1 LTPEFTDPYSA
12 VWPQAQEARIVRPA
26 SARPPLITAA
36 GIVLI
41 VAGALSVV
49 SALILLSLA
58 GGLGILYVLIGL
70 AVGAA
75 SIWAGWMVLQLRE
88 QGRNL
93 GLILAIVGAVFALIA
108 LIQGSTISII
118 NLALDAFL
126 IYALST
132 TRQYFTV

>member
-1 LTPEFTDPYSA
+1 M
-12 VWPQAQEARIVRPA
+12 QPA

-41 VAGALSVV
+41 IAGALSVV

-88 QGRNL
+88 QGRSL

-108 LIQGSTISII
+108 VIQGSTVSII

-132 TRQYFTV
+132 TRQSFTV

>member
-1 LTPEFTDPYSA
+1 MQPT
-12 VWPQAQEARIVRPA
+12 
-26 SARPPLITAA
+26 SARPPLITAG

-41 VAGALSVV
+41 IAGALSVV

-88 QGRNL
+88 QGRSL

-108 LIQGSTISII
+108 LIQGSTVSII

>member
-1 LTPEFTDPYSA
+1 M
-12 VWPQAQEARIVRPA
+12 QPA

-41 VAGALSVV
+41 IAGALSVV
-49 SALILLSLA
+49 SALILLSLT

-88 QGRNL
+88 QGRSL

-108 LIQGSTISII
+108 LIQGSTVSII

>member
-1 LTPEFTDPYSA
+1 
-12 VWPQAQEARIVRPA
+12 VQPA

-41 VAGALSVV
+41 IAGALGVV
-49 SALILLSLA
+49 STLILLGLA
-58 GGLGILYVLIGL
+58 NGLGIVEILYVLIGL

-88 QGRNL
+88 QGRSL
-93 GLILAIVGAVFALIA
+93 GLVLAIVGAVFALIA
-108 LIQGSTISII
+108 VIQGSTISII

>member
-1 LTPEFTDPYSA
+1 M
-12 VWPQAQEARIVRPA
+12 QPA

-41 VAGALSVV
+41 IAGALSVV

-88 QGRNL
+88 QGRSL

-108 LIQGSTISII
+108 VIQGSTVSII

>member
-1 LTPEFTDPYSA
+1 MQPPS
-12 VWPQAQEARIVRPA
+12 V
-26 SARPPLITAA
+26 RPPLITAA

-41 VAGALSVV
+41 IAGALGVI

-88 QGRNL
+88 QGRSL

-108 LIQGSTISII
+108 VIQGTMLSII

-132 TRQYFTV
+132 TRPYFTA

>member
-1 LTPEFTDPYSA
+1 M
-12 VWPQAQEARIVRPA
+12 RPA

-41 VAGALSVV
+41 IAGALSVV

-88 QGRNL
+88 QGRSL

-108 LIQGSTISII
+108 LIQGSTVSII